1 MLASQD
7 CQWSLLHTPPCSDH
21 VLGKLLSNFLALSP
35 HVWVIK
41 IRALLVTRTSGSMT
55 GYWKPPSPRRKSNS
69 TNHAEGRP
77 KPQTDRKNCPT
88 TIFTDFDFKY
98 EQSGRGKNHLVSKH
112 GRTCVLVNMWTSF
125 NPAINFLE
133 RRKSSI
139 WRRRPKFSYFVGLF
153 VNNSMATDIPSW
165 FSTEQQ
171 IQNVLSAGWLST
183 FNWSTDAYTMLL
195 DTFVTS

>member
-1 MLASQD
+1 M
-7 CQWSLLHTPPCSDH
+7 
-21 VLGKLLSNFLALSP
+21 
-35 HVWVIK
+35 
-41 IRALLVTRTSGSMT
+41 TRTSRRMT
-55 GYWKPPSPRRKSNS
+55 GYWKLHSPRRKSNY

-77 KPQTDRKNCPT
+77 KPQTDRKNCRT
-88 TIFTDFDFKY
+88 KKITDFDFKY
-98 EQSGRGKNHLVSKH
+98 EESGRCKNHLVSKT
-112 GRTCVLVNMWTSF
+112 RTDLRFGQYVDFV

-183 FNWSTDAYTMLL
+183 FNWSTDA
-195 DTFVTS
+195 